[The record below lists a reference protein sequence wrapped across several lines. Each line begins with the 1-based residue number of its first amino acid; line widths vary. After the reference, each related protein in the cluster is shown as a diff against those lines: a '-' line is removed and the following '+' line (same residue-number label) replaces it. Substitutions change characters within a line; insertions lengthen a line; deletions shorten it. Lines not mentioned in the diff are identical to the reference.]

1 MVTSFQCHRFV
12 NFLVVKARTM
22 TRRRHGLPTFP
33 ALNTLDKAVP
43 INFDNRQ
50 KIVVVILAALAQFTV
65 NIMAT

>member
-1 MVTSFQCHRFV
+1 
-12 NFLVVKARTM
+12 M

-33 ALNTLDKAVP
+33 ALNTLDKAVS